1 MKIQFNNQMREFVDE
16 VSKVLHNMI
25 GTEQRITSVY
35 HPKSNRL
42 FERQNKTIKN
52 SLVNV
57 LNGNPC
63 DLPNVIE
70 GVLFAHRISKHISAT
85 FSPFFFVYNRKPTLP
100 INVKYSLVGI
110 EGN

>member
-1 MKIQFNNQMREFVDE
+1 MKIQFNNQIREFVDE

-42 FERQNKTIKN
+42 LERQNNTIKN
-52 SLVNV
+52 SLVKV
-57 LNGNPC
+57 LNGNPF

-70 GVLFAHRISKHISAT
+70 GVY
-85 FSPFFFVYNRKPTLP
+85 FSNIFSILLCV
-100 INVKYSLVGI
+100 
-110 EGN
+110 